1 MGIRYTIVMG
11 CNESREDKKI
21 SAISAYSLKSPL
33 PLHLYQ
39 YSNHSTPKSS
49 PTNQSTNQSPKSPN
63 KSPTNQS
70 PKSPNSY
77 DAPAKSHLSRLNTIA
92 HFKFPMFREFQPN
105 VQQEILHHI
114 DKELRK
120 Q

>member
-1 MGIRYTIVMG
+1 MG
-11 CNESREDKKI
+11 CSESREDKKI
-21 SAISAYSLKSPL
+21 SAYSLKTPL
-33 PLHLYQ
+33 PLHIYQ
-39 YSNHSTPKSS
+39 YSP
-49 PTNQSTNQSPKSPN
+49 

-70 PKSPNSY
+70 PKSPTKSY
-77 DAPAKSHLSRLNTIA
+77 DAHAKTHLSRLNSIA

-105 VQQEILHHI
+105 VQQEILLHI

>member
-1 MGIRYTIVMG
+1 MG

-21 SAISAYSLKSPL
+21 SAYSLKTPL

-39 YSNHSTPKSS
+39 YSTTSNHSTPKSS
-49 PTNQSTNQSPKSPN
+49 PTNQLP

-92 HFKFPMFREFQPN
+92 HFKFPMFHEFQPN
-105 VQQEILHHI
+105 VQQEILLHI

>member
-1 MGIRYTIVMG
+1 MDRRYTIAMG

-21 SAISAYSLKSPL
+21 SSVSAYSLKSPL
-33 PLHLYQ
+33 PLHIYQ
-39 YSNHSTPKSS
+39 YSTTSNHSTPKSS
-49 PTNQSTNQSPKSPN
+49 PTNQSSN

-70 PKSPNSY
+70 LKSPTNKSY
-77 DAPAKSHLSRLNTIA
+77 DTPTKTHLSRLNTIA

-105 VQQEILHHI
+105 VQQEILLHI

>member
-1 MGIRYTIVMG
+1 MDRRYTIAMG
-11 CNESREDKKI
+11 CSESREDKKI
-21 SAISAYSLKSPL
+21 SSISVYSLKTPL
-33 PLHLYQ
+33 PLHIYQ
-39 YSNHSTPKSS
+39 YSTTSSHSTPKSS
-49 PTNQSTNQSPKSPN
+49 PTNQLP

-70 PKSPNSY
+70 PTPKSPTSKSY
-77 DAPAKSHLSRLNTIA
+77 DNPKTHLSRLNTIA

-105 VQQEILHHI
+105 VQQEILLHI

>member
-1 MGIRYTIVMG
+1 MGRRYTIVMG
-11 CNESREDKKI
+11 CNESREGKKI
-21 SAISAYSLKSPL
+21 SSISAYSFKTPL

-39 YSNHSTPKSS
+39 YSPKSS
-49 PTNQSTNQSPKSPN
+49 PTNHSTNQSPKSPN

-70 PKSPNSY
+70 PKSPTNQS
-77 DAPAKSHLSRLNTIA
+77 PKSHLSKLNTIA

-105 VQQEILHHI
+105 VQQEILLHI

>member
-1 MGIRYTIVMG
+1 MG

-49 PTNQSTNQSPKSPN
+49 PTNQSPKSPN

-70 PKSPNSY
+70 PKS
-77 DAPAKSHLSRLNTIA
+77 HLSKLNTIA

-105 VQQEILHHI
+105 VQQEILLHI

>member
-1 MGIRYTIVMG
+1 MG

-49 PTNQSTNQSPKSPN
+49 PTNQSLTPKSPTKLLPIN
-63 KSPTNQS
+63 HT
-70 PKSPNSY
+70 
-77 DAPAKSHLSRLNTIA
+77 PAKSHLSKLNSIA
-92 HFKFPMFREFQPN
+92 HFKFPTFREFQPN
-105 VQQEILHHI
+105 VQQEILLHI
-114 DKELRK
+114 DRELHK
-120 Q
+120 TSETINLK

>member
-1 MGIRYTIVMG
+1 MGRRYTIVMG

-49 PTNQSTNQSPKSPN
+49 PTNQSPKSPN

-70 PKSPNSY
+70 PKSPTNQS
-77 DAPAKSHLSRLNTIA
+77 PKSHLSKLNTIA

-105 VQQEILHHI
+105 VQQEILLHI

>member
-1 MGIRYTIVMG
+1 MG

-21 SAISAYSLKSPL
+21 SVYSSKTPL

-39 YSNHSTPKSS
+39 YSTSPKSS
-49 PTNQSTNQSPKSPN
+49 PTNQSFTS
-63 KSPTNQS
+63 KSPTNQSLHKS

-105 VQQEILHHI
+105 VQQEILLHI
-114 DKELRK
+114 DKELQK

>member
-1 MGIRYTIVMG
+1 MG

-21 SAISAYSLKSPL
+21 SSVYSLTPL
-33 PLHLYQ
+33 PLHIYQ
-39 YSNHSTPKSS
+39 YSTSPKSS
-49 PTNQSTNQSPKSPN
+49 PTNQSPNQ
-63 KSPTNQS
+63 SPTNQS
-70 PKSPNSY
+70 PKSPTNSY
-77 DAPAKSHLSRLNTIA
+77 DAPAKSHLSRLNAIA

>member
-1 MGIRYTIVMG
+1 MG
-11 CNESREDKKI
+11 CSESREDKKNL
-21 SAISAYSLKSPL
+21 SISAYSLKTPL
-33 PLHLYQ
+33 PLHIYQ
-39 YSNHSTPKSS
+39 YSPKSS
-49 PTNQSTNQSPKSPN
+49 PTNQSLH

-70 PKSPNSY
+70 PKSPTNKSPTNKSY
-77 DAPAKSHLSRLNTIA
+77 DTPTKTHLSRLNTIA

-105 VQQEILHHI
+105 VQQEILLHI